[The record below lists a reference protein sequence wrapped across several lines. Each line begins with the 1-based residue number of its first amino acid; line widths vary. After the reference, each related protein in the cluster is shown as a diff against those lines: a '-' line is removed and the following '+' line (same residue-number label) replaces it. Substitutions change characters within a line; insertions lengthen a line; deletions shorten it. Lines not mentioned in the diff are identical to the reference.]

1 MKKMTP
7 KKIKEL
13 GRLARTG
20 RLDLYFLML
29 FTELLRMA
37 AIKPIRL
44 GPAPGLKGRDRNKR
58 CIFSGRK
65 LKHLHPRTLEH
76 LYGIAQA

>member
-1 MKKMTP
+1 MTP
-7 KKIKEL
+7 SKIKASIAFLVAFAEAVRVPRPPR
-13 GRLARTG
+13 RLQ
-20 RLDLYFLML
+20 
-29 FTELLRMA
+29 
-37 AIKPIRL
+37 
-44 GPAPGLKGRDRNKR
+44 PAPGLKGRDRNKR